1 MTKHALV
8 AADGLLVE
16 RGRRQV
22 PIYVAEIFE
31 TEMREALDFV

>member
-8 AADGLLVE
+8 TPDGLLVE

-22 PIYVAEIFE
+22 PIYVAEVFE
-31 TEMREALDFV
+31 TEMGEALEFM